1 MAVSRFFRSLLGR
14 DGAADAAAV
23 PPSRRT
29 GLPPDEIHI
38 EGASPFP
45 FASRLKL
52 HHGLPIADWEAV
64 QLWLEESVPVERRA
78 EAWMAAE
85 RAWMQHFRAALGAG
99 FRLDEGESAIVVS
112 SLDAND
118 ARVTLTYM
126 ERSLRR
132 ILAALQGI
140 AQAPDLGKDLL
151 LVFDTQE
158 RYYEYVSHY
167 YPEEGEYAF
176 SGGMHINWG
185 CGHYATVKDDLR
197 TIEPTI
203 VHEMTHGCLAH
214 LPIPAWLNEGI
225 AVNTER
231 RFAAVH
237 AGLYTPEQM
246 HAKHQ
251 AFWGDAEIQEFWSG
265 KSFLR
270 PDEGNMLSYDL
281 ARVLVDYFAREWEG
295 FKAFTLCADRS
306 DGGSAAARRHL
317 PLQLGAAVCA
327 VLERPAAPGWEPAP
341 GSWQGEPEKGAFD
354 RKEGNRA

>member
-23 PPSRRT
+23 LPSREIDH
-29 GLPPDEIHI
+29 PPEEIHI
-38 EGASPFP
+38 DGASPFP
-45 FASRLKL
+45 FAARLKL

-64 QLWLEESVPVERRA
+64 QLWLEESVPAERRA

-85 RAWMQHFRAALGAG
+85 RAWMQHVRAALGAG
-99 FRLDEGESAIVVS
+99 YRLDEGASAIVLS
-112 SLDAND
+112 SLDPNV
-118 ARVTLTYM
+118 ARVTATYM
-126 ERSLRR
+126 EKSLRR
-132 ILAALQGI
+132 ILAALDGI
-140 AQAPDLGKDLL
+140 AQVPDLGKDLL

-158 RYYEYVSHY
+158 RYYEYVSYY

-197 TIEPTI
+197 AIEPTI

-231 RFAAVH
+231 RFAAVQPW
-237 AGLYTPEQM
+237 LYTPEQM

-251 AFWGDAEIQEFWSG
+251 AFWGDAEIQEFWTG
-265 KSFLR
+265 KSFLG

-281 ARVLVDYFAREWEG
+281 ARVLVDYFARDWEQ
-295 FKAFTLCADRS
+295 FKAFTLAAERS
-306 DGGSAAARRHL
+306 DGGSKAAQRHL
-317 PLQLGAAVCA
+317 PLGLGAAVCA
-327 VLERPAAPGWEPAP
+327 VLQRPAAPGWEPAP
-341 GSWQGEPEKGAFD
+341 ERWEGEPEKGAFD
-354 RKEGNRA
+354 RKEGYFA